1 VIALSSKNIIKN
13 VNSVEKTG
21 TFHNLRS
28 FQNTVKKIK
37 TKTSSKPNA
46 SLPCKAL
53 LYDKLL
59 SVTAIFEQV

>member
-1 VIALSSKNIIKN
+1 
-13 VNSVEKTG
+13 VEKIG
-21 TFHNLRS
+21 TFHNLRN